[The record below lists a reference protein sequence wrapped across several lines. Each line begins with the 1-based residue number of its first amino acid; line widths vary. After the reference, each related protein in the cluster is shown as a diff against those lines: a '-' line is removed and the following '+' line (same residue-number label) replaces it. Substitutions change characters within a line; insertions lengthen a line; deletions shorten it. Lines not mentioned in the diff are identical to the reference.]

1 MEPADDQARE
11 IAELRDRL
19 SRLSQA
25 SLRINESL
33 DFDTVLQGVLDSACS
48 LTGARYG
55 VITLLDESGQIE
67 DFVTSGLT
75 PEEHRRLTELPEGM
89 MFFEYLSRIT
99 EPLRLSDFHSYTR
112 ALGLPEFRPPMAVSP
127 VLTFLA
133 APIRHLGECVGAFY
147 VGEKDVE
154 FTPED
159 EETLVMFASQA
170 ALVIANARRHRDE
183 QRARADLET
192 LIDTS
197 PVGVLVF
204 DAKTGGLTSVN
215 REARRIVSGLHMPDG
230 SAEEL
235 LDMLTFRRADGREIS
250 LEEFPLA
257 QALSTGES
265 VRAEEIVI
273 EVPDG
278 GSVTTLVNATPIR
291 SQEGEVVSV
300 VVTVQD
306 MTPLEEMERL
316 RAEFLGMV
324 SHELRTPLTSI
335 KGSAATLTEA
345 ASDLDPAEMLQ
356 FFRIIGEQADY
367 MRDLIGDL
375 LDVARI
381 ETGELSV
388 APAPAEVATLVD
400 EARSRFQ
407 SGGGRNNLHIDL
419 SPELPLVMA
428 DGRRI
433 IQVLNNLLT
442 NAARTSHEA
451 SAIRVSAVREGY
463 HVAVSVTDE
472 GRGIAAERLPHLFRK
487 FSRIDGEDRR
497 RDIAGSG
504 LGLAICKGIVETH
517 GGRIWAESDGPGRG
531 ARFTFTIPVAGDAAA
546 GVRSL
551 SARRERA
558 ERERTRILAVD
569 DDPQTLRHVRAAL
582 TKAGYTPV
590 VTGDPEEVSRLMAE
604 EEPRLV
610 LLDLMLPG
618 SDGMELMKEIREVS
632 DVPVIFLSVNG
643 QEDIIARA
651 FEKGADDYVVKP
663 FSPTELVARIKAAL
677 RKREAPEWAEPSE
690 PYVFGELTIDY
701 AERRVTLAGRP
712 VQLTAIEYGLLFE
725 LSANAGRVMTY
736 DRLLQR
742 VWGLRGSGDS
752 RRVRTAAKQL
762 RRKLGDDANNPTYIL
777 NEPRVGYRMPKG
789 SRELEALVNIWGER
803 FAEVDLFIGYCRELN
818 VDTDKDELEHYEKIR
833 AMLPVARVVYPDE
846 YVIQRDQSQWNGV
859 TDWDGADQWPALG
872 RLVERGWSFPSDC
885 EGLAD
890 EDLVHCFDREMKT
903 GANPYLIRP
912 ELAEFRP
919 WSEYRVAVPDGDGNE
934 IKRPT
939 AEHYYSYWQ
948 VHQLSTIQQYPD
960 LYKNAWLVERIPQDD
975 SVRQILPR
983 APKKELLV
991 EFDGKRRSFDAL
1003 SFWIT
1008 VYGRERNRT
1017 FASVAPMDGVR
1028 RLDDVQAN
1036 SYRKRLTDCAGMVNK
1051 RFNMT
1056 PKDLYSFLRK
1066 LITLMEDYEGK
1077 ERYKLAEALKS
1088 DIFAWED
1095 LLMLTTGDTRN
1106 DVAEELGKTNTYDK
1120 RTFLHLDLA
1129 TKERYYALDLL
1140 NSVSK
1145 DCGRALRQLGDPL
1158 WSFAEADA
1166 NDLLDYCEQEG
1177 LGLLVTALSGMVA
1190 IGDEEY
1196 RRNFRRVQKYTNL
1209 KNVLTCY
1216 EYLLKSVSHGPG
1228 LAKGDETLTRLV
1240 RNVMGQEK
1248 WHSLFHMREQQ
1259 RLHMGTST
1267 QQFLTNLSTLM
1278 GDSQLK
1284 GSVEGYW
1291 AQQFLITCLARNMT
1305 VHSYPSEDRYYGNL
1319 FRPMLNAVVSATFY
1333 TWQLTK
1339 AHGWI

>member
-1 MEPADDQARE
+1 MEQADDQARE

-55 VITLLDESGQIE
+55 VITLLDESGQVQ

-75 PEEHRRLTELPEGM
+75 AEEHRRFTDLPEGM
-89 MFFEYLSRIT
+89 MFFQYLSNIQ
-99 EPLRLSDFHSYTR
+99 EPLRLRDFHSHIR
-112 ALGLPEFRPPMAVSP
+112 SLGLPEFQPPMAVSTP
-127 VLTFLA
+127 LPFLA
-133 APIRHLGECVGAFY
+133 APIRHLGESVGAFY

-183 QRARADLET
+183 QRARADMET
-192 LIDTS
+192 LVNTT

-257 QALSTGES
+257 QALSTGET

-273 EVPDG
+273 EVPGG

-291 SQEGEVVSV
+291 SEEGEVVSV
-300 VVTVQD
+300 VVTLQD

-356 FFRIIGEQADY
+356 FFRIIGEQADH

-381 ETGELSV
+381 ETGELPV
-388 APAPAEVATLVD
+388 APAPADVATLVD

-407 SGGGRNNLHIDL
+407 SGGGRNNLRIDL

-433 IQVLNNLLT
+433 IQVLSNLLS
-442 NAARTSHEA
+442 NAARHSHES
-451 SAIRVSAVREGY
+451 SAIGVAAVREGY

-487 FSRIDGEDRR
+487 FSRIDGEDRG

-504 LGLAICKGIVETH
+504 LGLAICKGIVEAH
-517 GGRIWAESDGPGRG
+517 GGRIWAESDGPGLG
-531 ARFTFTIPVAGDAAA
+531 ARFTFTVPVAQDAGIGAA
-546 GVRSL
+546 NLPVRS
-551 SARRERA
+551 RRA
-558 ERERTRILAVD
+558 ERERERILAVD
-569 DDPQTLRHVRAAL
+569 DDPQTLRHVRDAL
-582 TKAGYTPV
+582 TNAGYAPV

-618 SDGMELMKEIREVS
+618 TDGMELMKEIREAS

-643 QEDIIARA
+643 QEETIARA
-651 FEKGADDYVVKP
+651 FENGADDYVVKP

-690 PYVFGELTIDY
+690 PYVLGELTIDY

-736 DRLLQR
+736 DRLLRR
-742 VWGLRGSGDS
+742 VWGLRSSGDS

-777 NEPRVGYRMPKG
+777 NEPRVGYRMEKG
-789 SRELEALVNIWGER
+789 EAL
-803 FAEVDLFIGYCRELN
+803 
-818 VDTDKDELEHYEKIR
+818 
-833 AMLPVARVVYPDE
+833 
-846 YVIQRDQSQWNGV
+846 
-859 TDWDGADQWPALG
+859 
-872 RLVERGWSFPSDC
+872 
-885 EGLAD
+885 
-890 EDLVHCFDREMKT
+890 
-903 GANPYLIRP
+903 
-912 ELAEFRP
+912 
-919 WSEYRVAVPDGDGNE
+919 
-934 IKRPT
+934 
-939 AEHYYSYWQ
+939 
-948 VHQLSTIQQYPD
+948 
-960 LYKNAWLVERIPQDD
+960 
-975 SVRQILPR
+975 
-983 APKKELLV
+983 
-991 EFDGKRRSFDAL
+991 
-1003 SFWIT
+1003 
-1008 VYGRERNRT
+1008 
-1017 FASVAPMDGVR
+1017 
-1028 RLDDVQAN
+1028 
-1036 SYRKRLTDCAGMVNK
+1036 
-1051 RFNMT
+1051 
-1056 PKDLYSFLRK
+1056 
-1066 LITLMEDYEGK
+1066 
-1077 ERYKLAEALKS
+1077 
-1088 DIFAWED
+1088 
-1095 LLMLTTGDTRN
+1095 
-1106 DVAEELGKTNTYDK
+1106 
-1120 RTFLHLDLA
+1120 
-1129 TKERYYALDLL
+1129 
-1140 NSVSK
+1140 
-1145 DCGRALRQLGDPL
+1145 
-1158 WSFAEADA
+1158 
-1166 NDLLDYCEQEG
+1166 
-1177 LGLLVTALSGMVA
+1177 
-1190 IGDEEY
+1190 
-1196 RRNFRRVQKYTNL
+1196 
-1209 KNVLTCY
+1209 
-1216 EYLLKSVSHGPG
+1216 
-1228 LAKGDETLTRLV
+1228 
-1240 RNVMGQEK
+1240 GQE
-1248 WHSLFHMREQQ
+1248 E
-1259 RLHMGTST
+1259 
-1267 QQFLTNLSTLM
+1267 
-1278 GDSQLK
+1278 
-1284 GSVEGYW
+1284 
-1291 AQQFLITCLARNMT
+1291 ARAG
-1305 VHSYPSEDRYYGNL
+1305 E
-1319 FRPMLNAVVSATFY
+1319 
-1333 TWQLTK
+1333 
-1339 AHGWI
+1339 

>member
-1 MEPADDQARE
+1 MAQADDQARE

-55 VITLLDESGQIE
+55 VITLLDESGQVQ

-75 PEEHRRLTELPEGM
+75 AEEHRRFTDLPEGM
-89 MFFEYLSRIT
+89 MFFQYLSNIQ
-99 EPLRLSDFHSYTR
+99 EPLRLRDFHSHIR
-112 ALGLPEFRPPMAVSP
+112 SLGLPEFQPPMAVSTP
-127 VLTFLA
+127 LPFLA
-133 APIRHLGECVGAFY
+133 APIRHLGESVGAFY

-170 ALVIANARRHRDE
+170 ALVIANARRHQDE
-183 QRARADLET
+183 QRARADMET
-192 LIDTS
+192 LVNTT

-204 DAKTGGLTSVN
+204 DAKTGGVTSVN

-235 LDMLTFRRADGREIS
+235 LDMLTFRRADGREVS

-257 QALSTGES
+257 QALSTGET

-273 EVPDG
+273 EVPGG

-291 SQEGEVVSV
+291 SEEGEVVSV
-300 VVTVQD
+300 VVTLQD

-356 FFRIIGEQADY
+356 FFRIIGEQADH

-381 ETGELSV
+381 ETGKLSV

-407 SGGGRNNLHIDL
+407 SGGGRNNLRIAL

-433 IQVLNNLLT
+433 IQVLSNLLS
-442 NAARTSHEA
+442 NAARHSHEA
-451 SAIRVSAVREGY
+451 SAIGVSAVREGY

-487 FSRIDGEDRR
+487 FARLEGEDRG

-504 LGLAICKGIVETH
+504 LGLAICKGIVEAH
-517 GGRIWAESDGPGRG
+517 GGRIWAESDGPGLG

-546 GVRSL
+546 GVPRL
-551 SARRERA
+551 PARTRRA

-569 DDPQTLRHVRAAL
+569 DDPQTLRYVRDAL

-590 VTGDPEEVSRLMAE
+590 VTGDPEELSRLMAE

-643 QEDIIARA
+643 QEETIARA
-651 FEKGADDYVVKP
+651 FENGADDYVVKP

-690 PYVFGELTIDY
+690 PYVLGELTIDY

-742 VWGLRGSGDS
+742 VWGLRNSGDS

-762 RRKLGDDANNPTYIL
+762 RRKLGDNANNPTYIL
-777 NEPRVGYRMPKG
+777 NEPRVGYRMAKG
-789 SRELEALVNIWGER
+789 E
-803 FAEVDLFIGYCRELN
+803 
-818 VDTDKDELEHYEKIR
+818 
-833 AMLPVARVVYPDE
+833 
-846 YVIQRDQSQWNGV
+846 
-859 TDWDGADQWPALG
+859 
-872 RLVERGWSFPSDC
+872 
-885 EGLAD
+885 
-890 EDLVHCFDREMKT
+890 
-903 GANPYLIRP
+903 
-912 ELAEFRP
+912 
-919 WSEYRVAVPDGDGNE
+919 
-934 IKRPT
+934 
-939 AEHYYSYWQ
+939 
-948 VHQLSTIQQYPD
+948 
-960 LYKNAWLVERIPQDD
+960 
-975 SVRQILPR
+975 
-983 APKKELLV
+983 
-991 EFDGKRRSFDAL
+991 
-1003 SFWIT
+1003 
-1008 VYGRERNRT
+1008 
-1017 FASVAPMDGVR
+1017 
-1028 RLDDVQAN
+1028 
-1036 SYRKRLTDCAGMVNK
+1036 
-1051 RFNMT
+1051 
-1056 PKDLYSFLRK
+1056 
-1066 LITLMEDYEGK
+1066 
-1077 ERYKLAEALKS
+1077 
-1088 DIFAWED
+1088 
-1095 LLMLTTGDTRN
+1095 TTGPET
-1106 DVAEELGKTNTYDK
+1106 
-1120 RTFLHLDLA
+1120 
-1129 TKERYYALDLL
+1129 
-1140 NSVSK
+1140 
-1145 DCGRALRQLGDPL
+1145 
-1158 WSFAEADA
+1158 
-1166 NDLLDYCEQEG
+1166 
-1177 LGLLVTALSGMVA
+1177 
-1190 IGDEEY
+1190 
-1196 RRNFRRVQKYTNL
+1196 
-1209 KNVLTCY
+1209 
-1216 EYLLKSVSHGPG
+1216 GP
-1228 LAKGDETLTRLV
+1228 
-1240 RNVMGQEK
+1240 
-1248 WHSLFHMREQQ
+1248 
-1259 RLHMGTST
+1259 
-1267 QQFLTNLSTLM
+1267 
-1278 GDSQLK
+1278 
-1284 GSVEGYW
+1284 
-1291 AQQFLITCLARNMT
+1291 
-1305 VHSYPSEDRYYGNL
+1305 
-1319 FRPMLNAVVSATFY
+1319 
-1333 TWQLTK
+1333 
-1339 AHGWI
+1339 